1 MALKGDTA
9 IAPLYRRAAA
19 AAVPLYTLYSLY
31 FVGKLEVHC
40 MSKRG
45 GLLEA
50 F

>member
-9 IAPLYRRAAA
+9 IARVYRRAA